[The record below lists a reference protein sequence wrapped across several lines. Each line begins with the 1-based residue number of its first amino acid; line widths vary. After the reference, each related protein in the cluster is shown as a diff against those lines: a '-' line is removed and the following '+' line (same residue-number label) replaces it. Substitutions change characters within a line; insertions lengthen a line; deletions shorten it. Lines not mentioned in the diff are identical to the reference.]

1 MKLVGALDLDS
12 SAFFLLVGIQQA
24 WRLMPNERAAL
35 SSQKTQNKQD
45 EVIETTAVMM
55 MMMMMA
61 PLIGLQLTQ
70 PQPAPLLFLSSHI
83 PLITP

>member
-1 MKLVGALDLDS
+1 MKLVVALDLDS

-55 MMMMMA
+55 MMMMA